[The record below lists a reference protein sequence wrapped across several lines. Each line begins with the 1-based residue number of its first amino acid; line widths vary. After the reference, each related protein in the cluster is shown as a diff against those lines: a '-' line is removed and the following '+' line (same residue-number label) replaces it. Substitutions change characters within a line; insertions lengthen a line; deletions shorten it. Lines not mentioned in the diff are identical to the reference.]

1 MNEMKLSRRGLFG
14 AGAAVVAAG
23 LLPAMPARAADRV
36 FFAIATGGTG
46 GTYYPLGGMLAQ
58 LISNNVQLPNDA
70 KLSAVAE
77 TGNASVAN
85 AKLLGRKEIESAF
98 VAADILDAAYKGTNQ
113 FEGEAL
119 KNLRAIGALY
129 PETVQLVVRA
139 DSGIKTFKDLKGKS
153 VSSGSP
159 GSGQWQLLGDLLEVN
174 GMSRSDITEDLSS
187 FAQSVDKI
195 KDGNLDASLITAG
208 APTASVTD
216 LATGHDIRI
225 VPLNGPAI
233 KKLQEK
239 QPYYASVVLPA
250 NTYKGQDEPVETLAV
265 RAIWAT
271 HEDVPDDII
280 YAVTK
285 ALYENTETLGKV
297 HPKGKEISL
306 DKALES
312 VSVPVHPGAER
323 YYKEKGVAK

>member
-1 MNEMKLSRRGLFG
+1 MILSRRQFLGTT
-14 AGAAVVAAG
+14 AAVTLAGFATAPAFAAG
-23 LLPAMPARAADRV
+23 RT
-36 FFAIATGGTG
+36 FFGIATGGTG

-58 LISNNVQLPNDA
+58 LISNTAELPDT
-70 KLSAVAE
+70 KISATAE

-85 AKLLGRKEIESAF
+85 AQLLGRSEIESAF
-98 VAADILDAAYKGTNQ
+98 VAADILDAAYRGVNQ
-113 FEGEAL
+113 FNEGAL
-119 KNLRAIGALY
+119 TNLRAIGALY

-139 DSGIKTFKDLKGKS
+139 DSGIEKFEDLKGKS

-159 GSGQWQLLGDLLEVN
+159 GSGQWQLLGDLLEAH
-174 GMSRSDITEDLSS
+174 GMTREDVSEDYSS

-195 KDGNLDASLITAG
+195 KDGNLAASLITAG
-208 APTASVTD
+208 LPTSSVTD
-216 LATGHDIRI
+216 LANGHDIRV

-233 KKLQEK
+233 AKLQET
-239 QPYYASVVLPA
+239 QPYYANAIVPA
-250 NTYKGQDEPVETLAV
+250 GSYKGIDSDVETLAV

-271 HEDVPDDII
+271 HADVSEELI

-297 HPKGKEISL
+297 HPMGKQISL

-312 VSVPVHPGAER
+312 VSIPVHPGAEK
-323 YYKEKGVAK
+323 YYAEKGVSK